1 MVQAVIRKN
10 LMTTAR
16 SDAHSYTLVV
26 GLGLTGLSVVRHLHK
41 LGESMVVV
49 DSRDI
54 PPALNEFKQ
63 AFNDIPLY
71 TGKFDSRLFV
81 NAQRIVVSP
90 GVPLSD
96 PALQKARDNGV
107 DITGDIDL
115 FAHEVEAPVVGITG
129 SNGKSTVTTLLAL
142 MASKAGMNAVAGG
155 NIGLPVLDLLNDPK
169 QLYVLELSSFQLETL
184 HCLPMAAAVVLN
196 VSPDHMDRYDD
207 VNAYAM
213 SKQAIYE
220 NASHAVIN
228 RDDDFVSKML
238 NHAQNV
244 TGFTLNRPTA
254 GDFGLCDSDSQQYL
268 CVGDETL
275 LCTADLKIR
284 GQHNYA
290 NVLAALA
297 LGSSIGLPM
306 TAMLDA
312 VREFPGLEHRTQWV
326 AKINDVDWFNDS
338 KGTNVGATLAAIDGL
353 PGKHVLIAGGQ
364 GKGADF
370 LPLRNIAEQRLRAV
384 VLIGEDAEKIAQALD
399 QVVPVKFADDMDDAV
414 HLAAA
419 FAQPGDNVLLSPACA
434 SFDMFR
440 GFAHRG
446 EVFMKAVEALQS

>member
-1 MVQAVIRKN
+1 
-10 LMTTAR
+10 MTTPQ
-16 SDAHSYTLVV
+16 SDAHAYTLVV

-41 LGESMVVV
+41 LGESIVVV

-63 AFNDIPLY
+63 AFNDVPLQ
-71 TGKFDSRLFV
+71 TGKFDSKLFI

-96 PALQKARDNGV
+96 PVLQQARDNGV
-107 DITGDIDL
+107 EITGDIDL
-115 FAHEVEAPVVGITG
+115 FAHEVDAPVVAITG
-129 SNGKSTVTTLLAL
+129 SNGKSTVTSLLTL
-142 MASKAGMNAVAGG
+142 MANKAGMSAVAGG
-155 NIGLPVLDLLNDPK
+155 NIGLPVLDLLNESK

-184 HCLPMAAAVVLN
+184 HRLPMAAAVVLN
-196 VSPDHMDRYDD
+196 VSPDHMDRYAD

-213 SKQAIYE
+213 SKQVIYE

-228 RDDDFVSKML
+228 RDDDYVRKML
-238 NHAQNV
+238 NHQQNAI
-244 TGFTLNRPTA
+244 GFTLKKPTA
-254 GDFGLCDSDSQQYL
+254 GDFGLCEKDGKQYL
-268 CVGDETL
+268 CVGDEML
-275 LCTADLKIR
+275 LSTADLKIR

-290 NVLAALA
+290 NALAALA

-306 TAMLDA
+306 QAMLDA
-312 VREFPGLEHRTQWV
+312 VKEFPGLEHRTQWV
-326 AKINDVDWFNDS
+326 AKINDVNWFNDS

-384 VLIGEDAEKIAQALD
+384 VLIGEDAEKIAQAID
-399 QVVPVKFADDMDDAV
+399 QLVPVKTAGDMNDAV
-414 HLAAA
+414 QLASGL
-419 FAQPGDNVLLSPACA
+419 AQPGDNVLLSPACA
-434 SFDMFR
+434 SFDMFQ

-446 EVFMKAVEALQS
+446 EAFMKAVEALRS

>member
-1 MVQAVIRKN
+1 
-10 LMTTAR
+10 MTTSR
-16 SDAHSYTLVV
+16 SDVHSYTLVV
-26 GLGLTGLSVVRHLHK
+26 GLGLTGLSVVRHLHQ

-63 AFNDIPLY
+63 AFNDIPLH
-71 TGKFDSRLFV
+71 TGKFDSKVFV

-96 PALQKARDNGV
+96 PALQQARDNGV
-107 DITGDIDL
+107 EITGDIDL
-115 FAHEVEAPVVGITG
+115 FAHEVDAPVVAITG
-129 SNGKSTVTTLLAL
+129 SNGKSTVTTLLAS
-142 MASKAGMNAVAGG
+142 MANRAGINAVAGG

-184 HCLPMAAAVVLN
+184 HRLPMAAAVVLN
-196 VSPDHMDRYDD
+196 VSPDHLDRYTDI
-207 VNAYAM
+207 NAYAM
-213 SKQAIYE
+213 SKQVIYE
-220 NASHAVIN
+220 NASRAVIN
-228 RDDDFVSKML
+228 RDDDYVSKML
-238 NHAQNV
+238 NDQQNAI
-244 TGFTLNRPTA
+244 GFTLNRPEA
-254 GDFGLCDSDSQQYL
+254 GDFGLCEKDGEQYL
-268 CVGDETL
+268 CVGDDNL
-275 LCTADLKIR
+275 LSTADLKIR

-306 TAMLDA
+306 AAMLDT

-326 AKINDVDWFNDS
+326 AKINGVNWFNDS
-338 KGTNVGATLAAIDGL
+338 KGTNVGATLAAIEGL

-370 LPLRNIAEQRLRAV
+370 LPLRYIAEQRLRAV
-384 VLIGEDAEKIAQALD
+384 VLIGEDAEKIAQAID

-414 HLAAA
+414 HLAAG

-434 SFDMFR
+434 SFDMFQ

-446 EVFMKAVEALQS
+446 EVFMKAVEALRS

>member
-1 MVQAVIRKN
+1 
-10 LMTTAR
+10 MTTPR

-26 GLGLTGLSVVRHLHK
+26 GLGLTGMSVVRHLHK

-63 AFNDIPLY
+63 AFSDIPLH
-71 TGKFDSRLFV
+71 TGKFNSRLFV

-96 PALQKARDNGV
+96 PALQQARDSGV
-107 DITGDIDL
+107 EITGDIDL
-115 FAHEVEAPVVGITG
+115 FAHEVDAPVVAITG

-142 MASKAGMNAVAGG
+142 MVKKAGMNAVAGG

-184 HCLPMAAAVVLN
+184 HRLPMAAAVVLN
-196 VSPDHMDRYDD
+196 VSPDHLDRYAD

-213 SKQAIYE
+213 SKQVIYE
-220 NASHAVIN
+220 NASRAVIN
-228 RDDDFVSKML
+228 RDDDYVSKML
-238 NHAQNV
+238 NHQQNV
-244 TGFTLNRPTA
+244 IGFTLHRPA
-254 GDFGLCDSDSQQYL
+254 ASDFGLCEKDGEPYL
-268 CVGDETL
+268 CVGDEL
-275 LCTADLKIR
+275 LLSTADLKIR

-297 LGSSIGLPM
+297 LGSSLGLPM
-306 TAMLDA
+306 KSMLDA
-312 VREFPGLEHRTQWV
+312 AREFPGLEHRTQW
-326 AKINDVDWFNDS
+326 AAEINGVNWFNDS
-338 KGTNVGATLAAIDGL
+338 KGTNVGATLAAIEGL

-370 LPLRNIAEQRLRAV
+370 MPLRNIAEQRLRAV
-384 VLIGEDAEKIAQALD
+384 VLIGEDAEKIAQAID
-399 QVVPVKFADDMDDAV
+399 QVVPVKFANDMDDAV
-414 HLAAA
+414 HLAAGL
-419 FAQPGDNVLLSPACA
+419 AQPGDNVLLSPACA
-434 SFDMFR
+434 SFDMFQ

-446 EVFMKAVEALQS
+446 EVFMKAVEALRS

>member
-1 MVQAVIRKN
+1 
-10 LMTTAR
+10 
-16 SDAHSYTLVV
+16 VV
-26 GLGLTGLSVVRHLHK
+26 GLGLTGLSVVRYLHR

-54 PPALNEFKQ
+54 PPALNEFKR
-63 AFNDIPLY
+63 AFSDIPLY
-71 TGKFDSRLFV
+71 TGKFDRRLFV

-96 PALQKARDNGV
+96 PALQQARENSV
-107 DITGDIDL
+107 EITGDVDL
-115 FAHEVEAPVVGITG
+115 FAHEVEAPVVAITG
-129 SNGKSTVTTLLAL
+129 SNGKSSVTTLLTL
-142 MASKAGMNAVAGG
+142 MASKAGIDAVAGG

-184 HCLPMAAAVVLN
+184 HRLPMAAAVVLN
-196 VSPDHMDRYDD
+196 VSPDHMDRYAD

-213 SKQAIYE
+213 SKQSIYE
-220 NASHAVIN
+220 NASQAVVN
-228 RDDDFVSKML
+228 RDDDYVSKML

-244 TGFTLNRPTA
+244 TGFTLGRPVA
-254 GDFGLCDSDSQQYL
+254 GDFGLCERDGEQYL
-268 CVGDETL
+268 CAGDEL
-275 LCTADLKIR
+275 LLSTADLKIR

-326 AKINDVDWFNDS
+326 AKINDVNWFNDS
-338 KGTNVGATLAAIDGL
+338 KGTNVGATLAAIEGL

-370 LPLRNIAEQRLRAV
+370 LPLRNAARQRLRAV
-384 VLIGEDAEKIAQALD
+384 VLIGEDAEKIAQAID
-399 QVVPVKFADDMDDAV
+399 RVVPVEFASDMKDAV
-414 HLAAA
+414 HLASGL
-419 FAQPGDNVLLSPACA
+419 AQPGDNVLLSPACA

>member
-1 MVQAVIRKN
+1 
-10 LMTTAR
+10 MTTPR

-26 GLGLTGLSVVRHLHK
+26 GLGLTGLSVVRHLHQ

-54 PPALNEFKQ
+54 PPALSEFKQ
-63 AFNDIPLY
+63 TFNDIPLH
-71 TGKFDSRLFV
+71 TGKFDSKLFV

-96 PALQKARDNGV
+96 PALQQARDNGV
-107 DITGDIDL
+107 EITGDIDL
-115 FAHEVEAPVVGITG
+115 FAHEVDAPVVAITG

-142 MASKAGMNAVAGG
+142 MANRAGINAAAGG

-169 QLYVLELSSFQLETL
+169 QLYVLELSSFQLEAL
-184 HCLPMAAAVVLN
+184 YRLPMAAAVVLN
-196 VSPDHMDRYDD
+196 VSPDHLDRYTD

-213 SKQAIYE
+213 SKQVIYE

-228 RDDDFVSKML
+228 RDDDYVSKML
-238 NHAQNV
+238 NHQQNAI
-244 TGFTLNRPTA
+244 GFTLNKPEA
-254 GDFGLCDSDSQQYL
+254 SDFGLCEKDGEQYL
-268 CVGDETL
+268 CVGDEML
-275 LCTADLKIR
+275 ISTADLKIR

-326 AKINDVDWFNDS
+326 AKINGVNWFNDS
-338 KGTNVGATLAAIDGL
+338 KGTNVGATLAAIQGL

-370 LPLRNIAEQRLRAV
+370 LPLRNIARQRLRAV
-384 VLIGEDAEKIAQALD
+384 VLIGEDAEKIAQAID
-399 QVVPVKFADDMDDAV
+399 QVVPVTFADDMDDAV
-414 HLAAA
+414 HLAAGL
-419 FAQPGDNVLLSPACA
+419 AQSGDNVLLSPACA
-434 SFDMFR
+434 SFDMFQ

-446 EVFMKAVEALQS
+446 EVFMKAVEALRS

>member
-1 MVQAVIRKN
+1 MLQTVIRN
-10 LMTTAR
+10 NVMTTPR

-26 GLGLTGLSVVRHLHK
+26 GLGLTGMSVVRHLHK

-63 AFNDIPLY
+63 AFNDIPLH
-71 TGKFDSRLFV
+71 TGKFNSKLFV

-96 PALQKARDNGV
+96 PALQQARDNGV
-107 DITGDIDL
+107 EITGDIDL
-115 FAHEVEAPVVGITG
+115 FAHEVDAPVVAITG

-142 MASKAGMNAVAGG
+142 MAKKAGMNAVAGG

-184 HCLPMAAAVVLN
+184 NRLPMAVAVVLN
-196 VSPDHMDRYDD
+196 VSPDHLDRYAD

-220 NASHAVIN
+220 NASRAVIN
-228 RDDDFVSKML
+228 RDDDYVSKML
-238 NHAQNV
+238 NHQQN
-244 TGFTLNRPTA
+244 TIGFTLHKPA
-254 GDFGLCDSDSQQYL
+254 ASDFGLCEKDGEQYL
-268 CVGDETL
+268 CVGDEML
-275 LCTADLKIR
+275 LSTVDLKIR

-290 NVLAALA
+290 NVLAAMA

-312 VREFPGLEHRTQWV
+312 AREFPGLEHRTQWV
-326 AKINDVDWFNDS
+326 AEINGVNWFNDS
-338 KGTNVGATLAAIDGL
+338 KGTNVGATLAAIEGL

-364 GKGADF
+364 CKEADF
-370 LPLRNIAEQRLRAV
+370 LPLRNIAEQRLRGV
-384 VLIGEDAEKIAQALD
+384 VLIGEDAEKIAQAID
-399 QVVPVKFADDMDDAV
+399 QVVPVKFANDMDDAV
-414 HLAAA
+414 HLAAG

-446 EVFMKAVEALQS
+446 EVFMNAVEALGS

>member
-1 MVQAVIRKN
+1 
-10 LMTTAR
+10 MTTPR

-26 GLGLTGLSVVRHLHK
+26 GLGLTGLSVVRHLHQ

-54 PPALNEFKQ
+54 PPALSEFKQ
-63 AFNDIPLY
+63 TFSDIPLH
-71 TGKFDSRLFV
+71 TGKFDSKLFV

-96 PALQKARDNGV
+96 PALQQARDNGV
-107 DITGDIDL
+107 EITGDIDL
-115 FAHEVEAPVVGITG
+115 FAHEVDAPVVAITG

-142 MASKAGMNAVAGG
+142 MANRAGVDTAAGG

-184 HCLPMAAAVVLN
+184 NSLPMAAAVVLN
-196 VSPDHMDRYDD
+196 VSPDHLDRYSDI
-207 VNAYAM
+207 NAYAM
-213 SKQAIYE
+213 SKQVIYE
-220 NASHAVIN
+220 NASRAVIN
-228 RDDDFVSKML
+228 RDDDYVSKML
-238 NHAQNV
+238 NHQQNAI
-244 TGFTLNRPTA
+244 GFTLNKPAA
-254 GDFGLCDSDSQQYL
+254 GDFGLCEKDGEQYL
-268 CVGDETL
+268 CVGDESL
-275 LCTADLKIR
+275 LSTADLKIR

-290 NVLAALA
+290 NVLAAMA

-306 TAMLDA
+306 SAMLDA

-326 AKINDVDWFNDS
+326 AEINGVNWFNDS
-338 KGTNVGATLAAIDGL
+338 KGTNVGATLAAIEGL

-370 LPLRNIAEQRLRAV
+370 LPLRYIAEQRLRAV
-384 VLIGEDAEKIAQALD
+384 VLIGEDAEKIAQAID

-414 HLAAA
+414 HLAAG

-434 SFDMFR
+434 SFDMFQ

-446 EVFMKAVEALQS
+446 EVFMKAVEALKS

>member
-1 MVQAVIRKN
+1 
-10 LMTTAR
+10 MTTPR

-26 GLGLTGLSVVRHLHK
+26 GLGLTGLSVVRHLHQ

-54 PPALNEFKQ
+54 PPALSEFKQ
-63 AFNDIPLY
+63 TFNDIPLH
-71 TGKFDSRLFV
+71 TGKFDSKLFV

-96 PALQKARDNGV
+96 PALQQARDNGV
-107 DITGDIDL
+107 EITGDIDL
-115 FAHEVEAPVVGITG
+115 FAHEVDAPVVAITG

-142 MASKAGMNAVAGG
+142 MANRAGINAAAGG

-184 HCLPMAAAVVLN
+184 HRLPMTAAVVLN
-196 VSPDHMDRYDD
+196 VSPDHLDRYTD

-213 SKQAIYE
+213 SKQVIYE

-228 RDDDFVSKML
+228 RDDDYVSKML
-238 NHAQNV
+238 NHQQNAI
-244 TGFTLNRPTA
+244 GFTLNRPAA
-254 GDFGLCDSDSQQYL
+254 GDFGLCEKDGEQYL
-268 CVGDETL
+268 CVGDEML
-275 LCTADLKIR
+275 ISTADLKIR

-326 AKINDVDWFNDS
+326 AKINGVNWFNDS
-338 KGTNVGATLAAIDGL
+338 KGTNVGATLAAIQGL

-370 LPLRNIAEQRLRAV
+370 LPLRNIARQRLRAV
-384 VLIGEDAEKIAQALD
+384 VLIGEDAEKIAQAID
-399 QVVPVKFADDMDDAV
+399 QVVPVTFADDMDDAV
-414 HLAAA
+414 HLAAGL
-419 FAQPGDNVLLSPACA
+419 AQSGDNVLLSPACA
-434 SFDMFR
+434 SFDMFQ

-446 EVFMKAVEALQS
+446 EVFMKAVEALRS

>member
-1 MVQAVIRKN
+1 
-10 LMTTAR
+10 MTTPR

-63 AFNDIPLY
+63 GFNDIPLH
-71 TGKFDSRLFV
+71 TGKFDSKLFI

-96 PALQKARDNGV
+96 PVLQQARDSGV
-107 DITGDIDL
+107 EITGDIDL
-115 FAHEVEAPVVGITG
+115 FAHEVDAPVVAITG

-142 MASKAGMNAVAGG
+142 MANKAGMSAVAGG
-155 NIGLPVLDLLNDPK
+155 NIGLPVLDLLNDSK

-184 HCLPMAAAVVLN
+184 SRLPMTAAVVLN
-196 VSPDHMDRYDD
+196 VSPDHMDRYAD

-213 SKQAIYE
+213 SKQVIYE
-220 NASHAVIN
+220 NASQAVIN
-228 RDDDFVSKML
+228 RDDDYVRKML
-238 NHAQNV
+238 NHHQNAI
-244 TGFTLNRPTA
+244 GFTLNKPAA
-254 GDFGLCDSDSQQYL
+254 GDFGLCEKDSEQYL
-268 CVGDETL
+268 CVGDEML
-275 LCTADLKIR
+275 LSTADIKIR

-297 LGSSIGLPM
+297 LGSSIDLPM
-306 TAMLDA
+306 QAMLDA
-312 VREFPGLEHRTQWV
+312 VKEFSGLEHRTQWL
-326 AKINDVDWFNDS
+326 AEINGVNWFNDS

-364 GKGADF
+364 CKGADF

-384 VLIGEDAEKIAQALD
+384 VLIGEDAEKIAQAID
-399 QVVPVKFADDMDDAV
+399 QLVPVKIAGDMNDAV
-414 HLAAA
+414 RLASELAV
-419 FAQPGDNVLLSPACA
+419 QGDNVLLSPACA
-434 SFDMFR
+434 SFDMFQ

-446 EVFMKAVEALQS
+446 EVFMKAVERLRS